1 VPVEV
6 LTELPA
12 PAVSRTSERIK
23 PAAYVCM
30 IAYTDYVT
38 DARVRLQ
45 AETLAAHGFHVS
57 CLTPRNEGNPPC
69 FTLQGVDVRELAV
82 SKYRGKSM
90 VAYVASYVRFLV
102 VSSFACLGRLFRRE
116 LDVVH
121 VHNLPDFLVLAGLLP
136 RLAGRKVV
144 LDVHDSVPETF
155 EAKFSGS
162 SWARWLLRF
171 EERVSARVAHRVLCV
186 NDPQRDVLVRR
197 GIPEAKTMVTMNV
210 PDPRIFSAAG
220 PQVRARSGNRLDL
233 VYHGTMAHRL
243 GVDLLIRATARVCE
257 RVPHTTL
264 HLWGRGDDLSS
275 FQALAHELGMSAH
288 VEFNPTGYPLEDLP
302 ERLRGMDIGLVGN
315 RHSEASELMLP
326 VKLLEYVALGIP
338 VVAPRLP
345 AIQRYFTDDM
355 ITYYEPE
362 NLDSLAAA
370 ILRLHGDAD
379 LRRRQAAKARTFL
392 AHYGWERQGPE
403 LVDMYRTLVEN

>member
-1 VPVEV
+1 
-6 LTELPA
+6 
-12 PAVSRTSERIK
+12 
-23 PAAYVCM
+23 M

-45 AETLAAHGFHVS
+45 AETLAAHGFNVC
-57 CLTPRNEGNPPC
+57 CLTTRNEGNPSR

-82 SKYRGKSM
+82 PKYRGKSM
-90 VAYVASYVRFLV
+90 AAYVVSYLHFLV
-102 VSSFACLGRLFRRE
+102 ASSWACLRLLFRGE

-121 VHNLPDFLVLAGLLP
+121 VHNVPDFLVLAGLLP

-162 SWARWLLRF
+162 SWARRLLRL

-186 NDPQRDVLVRR
+186 NDPQREVLVRR
-197 GIPEAKTMVTMNV
+197 GIPAAKTMVSMNV
-210 PDPRIFSAAG
+210 PDPRIFGAAG
-220 PQVRARSGNRLDL
+220 PTVAVRSADRLNL

-243 GVDLLIRATARVCE
+243 GVDLLIRATARVCQS
-257 RVPHTTL
+257 VPRTAL
-264 HLWGRGDDLSS
+264 HLWGRGDDLSA
-275 FQALAHELGMSAH
+275 FEALAQELGVSEH
-288 VEFNPTGYPLEDLP
+288 VQFKPTGYPLDDLP
-302 ERLRGMDIGLVGN
+302 ARLLGMDIGLVGN

-345 AIQRYFTDDM
+345 AIERYFADDM
-355 ITYYEPE
+355 VTYYEPE
-362 NLDSLAAA
+362 NIDALSAA
-370 ILRLHGDAD
+370 ILRLHGDAG
-379 LRRRQAAKARTFL
+379 LRQRQAANARAFL
-392 AHYGWERQGPE
+392 ARYGWERQGQE
-403 LVDMYRTLVEN
+403 LVAMYRTLVAS